1 MAKELPY
8 FKFEPNQWENGLIQ
22 MCSRES
28 KGLFIDIISIYWQR
42 LGNLPYRYVLQKLCN
57 GNANALQE
65 LCDEG
70 IIKIDDDYIFI
81 DFLDVQLDE
90 FKDKSKSAKK
100 SADERWR
107 KQREKAQKD
116 ANAMRT
122 HSEGNAIREDK
133 IRIDNSSSSK
143 NNHDNYFDECIKSDE
158 WQDHVSMNTKIKK
171 ELIPKALKDF
181 NSHLIADGENKMNL
195 TQYKSHFVRW
205 VRKLKNK
212 N

>member
-42 LGNLPYRYVLQKLCN
+42 LGNLPYRYVLQRLCN

-70 IIKIDDDYIFI
+70 IIKVKNDNIYI
-81 DFLDVQLDE
+81 DFLDDQLNE
-90 FKDKSKSAKK
+90 FEDKSKSAKK

-107 KQREKAQKD
+107 KQREKEEKN

-133 IRIDNSSSSK
+133 IILDNSSSK
-143 NNHDNYFDECIKSDE
+143 NNHDNFKLESLKPSLWKDTVCMNNKLDPNKLQYAFDDYNK
-158 WQDHVSMNTKIKK
+158 H
-171 ELIPKALKDF
+171 LIEQNNVHKNLKDY
-181 NSHLIADGENKMNL
+181 
-195 TQYKSHFVRW
+195 QSHFVYW
-205 VRKLKNK
+205 QRKIRNK
-212 N
+212 